1 MANIIK
7 IYGYPTCGFV
17 CEPAKDSFGCP
28 LCLQVLANP
37 FQCFEGHAFCLSCIT
52 KAYLTRQC
60 CPVCVRKMSLD
71 KYSPNRL
78 IKDIIESFDVR
89 CNVPEEIGNRDE
101 DDTCSWI
108 GRPSERQHHIENC
121 VFRRPVLCPN
131 KLGGGCLSTCSGQ
144 HASQTALRVHL
155 VKYTAESPAYI
166 GRLIKDTKRLKE
178 SLPLNCTLGLFVA
191 NYHRSTRSVLDV
203 YCGAIDADG
212 NKDGIGVESFEDKS
226 SYRGDFVNGKR
237 HGFGHLIDYD
247 GYVYVGKFEN
257 NERNGECLKF
267 SMICGR
273 HGSGTF
279 VDGQLHG
286 KGRYS
291 NTFDKESYEGDFVG
305 GLPEGIGK
313 KILPCGLV
321 SYEGSFVSGRM
332 EGKGIMTWLDTME
345 KLNGMF
351 VDNLC
356 NGKAILF
363 FACGKIRY
371 QGEFANGEFNGLGT
385 WHEDGGVYTGNFVN
399 GSKHGNGL
407 LLWENGD
414 TFDGEFKNDL
424 IDGKGILT
432 LSVEGFARDVL
443 FIAGTLQN

>member
-7 IYGYPTCGFV
+7 NYGYPTCGFV
-17 CEPAKDSFGCP
+17 CEPAKDSFDCP

-89 CNVPEEIGNRDE
+89 CNVPEEIGIRDE

-166 GRLIKDTKRLKE
+166 GRLFDERSEIQK
-178 SLPLNCTLGLFVA
+178 SLPSPILGLAVE
-191 NYHRSTRSVLDV
+191 NYNTTVNENLDV
-203 YCGAIDADG
+203 YCGPVDADG
-212 NKDGIGVESFEDKS
+212 NKDGVGVEYRSDKS

-237 HGFGHLIDYD
+237 HGFGHLIAKD
-247 GYVYVGKFEN
+247 GYVYVGDFLN
-257 NERNGECLKF
+257 NKPHGECLKF
-267 SMICGR
+267 SMVCGR

-291 NTFDKESYEGDFVG
+291 DTFDKESYEGDFVG
-305 GLPEGIGK
+305 GLAEGIGK
-313 KILPCGLV
+313 ITFGCGLLTF
-321 SYEGSFVSGRM
+321 EGSFVNG
-332 EGKGIMTWLDTME
+332 EVKGVGVMTWLQNMDTLTGSFVDDE
-345 KLNGMF
+345 CVGQGVLYRENGEIRYDGNFLNGKF
-351 VDNLC
+351 HGY
-356 NGKAILF
+356 GKRYLSSGNKYSGHF
-363 FACGKIRY
+363 MDGKMHGHGIY
-371 QGEFANGEFNGLGT
+371 
-385 WHEDGGVYTGNFVN
+385 VY
-399 GSKHGNGL
+399 K
-407 LLWENGD
+407 NGD
-414 TFDGEFKNDL
+414 IYDGYFENNKKLDQETVRRMSQNQDVVDL
-424 IDGKGILT
+424 TGVDI
-432 LSVEGFARDVL
+432 
-443 FIAGTLQN
+443 